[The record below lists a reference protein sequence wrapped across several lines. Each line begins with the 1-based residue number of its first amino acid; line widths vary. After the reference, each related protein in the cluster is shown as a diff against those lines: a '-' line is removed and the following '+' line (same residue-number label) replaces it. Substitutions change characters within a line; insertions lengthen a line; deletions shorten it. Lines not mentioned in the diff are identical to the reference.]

1 MKVSSTVGRLGAAI
15 AAALALAA
23 CGGSVDIL
31 LEKDLDVSSA
41 VNAGV
46 ITVPVDLAAEA
57 PGAWKH
63 RSKIDS
69 VAVTVAEAEVTE
81 LLTGNTAAAVS
92 GEVWLLPDGAL
103 APGAGAVQVGD
114 FTDQPVAVGTVITLV
129 ASPALNAFVEQ
140 VFKGTG
146 RFTVY
151 AQGVGALGEVVA
163 CRLHVTLAANV
174 KWSVI

>member
-1 MKVSSTVGRLGAAI
+1 MKVSSILGRHAATI
-15 AAALALAA
+15 AAALTLAA

-46 ITVPVDLAAEA
+46 ITVPVDLAADA

-63 RSKIDS
+63 RSKVDS
-69 VAVTVAEAEVTE
+69 VAVEVAEAEVISVLAE
-81 LLTGNTAAAVS
+81 NTATSLS
-92 GEVWLLPDGAL
+92 GEVWMLPDGAL
-103 APGAGAVQVGD
+103 VPGAGAVQVGD
-114 FTDQPVAVGTVITLV
+114 FTDEPVAVGTVIPLAVT
-129 ASPALNAFVEQ
+129 PALNTFVEQ
-140 VFKGTG
+140 VLKGTG

-151 AQGVGALGEVVA
+151 AQGVSAVGEVVA